1 MARLES
7 GAFGK
12 FRGAIGNIVGRIR
25 YGKHHIALRQDKIK
39 ISNSKGCVD
48 NRIVFSRNHHLSHT
62 IREHIQLKN
71 FWDIVDADGVNG
83 YTRVQKRNLKFIKVD
98 DIPPECG
105 FTPPGDIIKIT
116 NLKINDLVL
125 EFDIKLNRTNPKYL
139 EPPYDV
145 HSLFVF
151 TDADRPPKDNL
162 ISSLFKTQ
170 TVEKETPDGITHIS
184 LSYPDTLISNQEYFH
199 KTYIMIAII
208 KFNELKE
215 KYEWSGTYTKRLHT
229 EILK

>member
-25 YGKHHIALRQDKIK
+25 YGKHHIALRRDKIK

-48 NRIVFSRNHHLSHT
+48 NRSEFSRNHHLTHT
-62 IREHIQLKN
+62 IRSHKELKD

-83 YTRVQKRNLKFIKVD
+83 YTRVQKRNLRFIKVD

-105 FTPPGDIIKIT
+105 FTPPGDLIEIS
-116 NLKINDLVL
+116 NLKVTDLVL
-125 EFDIKLNRTNPKYL
+125 EFDIRLNRSNPKFL
-139 EPPYDV
+139 EPPYRV
-145 HSLFVF
+145 YSLFVF
-151 TDADRPPKDNL
+151 TDADKPPKENL
-162 ISSLFKTQ
+162 IGSLLNTQ
-170 TVEKETPDGITHIS
+170 TVENETPDGINHIS
-184 LSYPDTLISNQEYFH
+184 LSYSNALISNQEYFH

-215 KYEWSGTYTKRLHT
+215 KYEWSATYTNRLYP
-229 EILK
+229 KS